1 MPKNNFKAGKRN
13 TVSENGSTEEYLPF
27 TKQESSDLVDVDSSP
42 TKNLLKAKINLKK
55 VPLTD
60 IQQSLSDCKGEC
72 KLLSH
77 SSDASTKQMIIRQ
90 QKCGTETWH
99 H

>member
-1 MPKNNFKAGKRN
+1 MQK
-13 TVSENGSTEEYLPF
+13 
-27 TKQESSDLVDVDSSP
+27 
-42 TKNLLKAKINLKK
+42 KILKK

-72 KLLSH
+72 RLLSH
-77 SSDASTKQMIIRQ
+77 SSDFSTKQMRIGQ
-90 QKCGTETWH
+90 QNCGIETWH